1 MKPLTKGQEVIAKYL
16 ANRDIPGRILS
27 YEEAIEILY
36 EDMYRKLLK
45 VPAKMFF
52 LGLLQTE
59 FRIGGQL
66 VEISLQDIKNVI
78 IDSLEYS
85 GYEVTAVDRDW
96 ELLEVKVEKT
106 ELYGKKRDSE
116 GRSIYQSR
124 WYNESHNITKGYIG
138 QFFDPLN

>member
-1 MKPLTKGQEVIAKYL
+1 MKPLTKGQEIITKYIAG
-16 ANRDIPGRILS
+16 RDMPERILS

-45 VPAKMFF
+45 VPAKIFF

-66 VEISLQDIKNVI
+66 VEITLQDIKNVI
-78 IDSLEYS
+78 IDALEYS
-85 GYEVTAVDRDW
+85 GYEITAVDRDW

-124 WYNESHNITKGYIG
+124 WYSENDNIKKSFIG
-138 QFFDPLN
+138 DFFDLLN